1 MASWTT
7 FESRLSDGLP
17 IRVLLAEHAG
27 SLLGTSLHD
36 DVHRKSEDEFLW
48 QIDRSLPWHK
58 AGQRSD
64 LLQLAVHQLTSYFA
78 GTRCDFSLSVQMR
91 GTPFQIRV
99 WQQVM
104 QIPFGRSVSYG
115 EVAEL
120 IGHPAAVRAVGNA
133 NGRCNFE
140 LVVPCHRVLAA
151 GGKLGGYG
159 SNLGIKR
166 RLLAHEAA
174 ILGKPGTV

>member
-7 FESRLSDGLP
+7 FEGRLSDGLP

-27 SLLGTSLHD
+27 NLLGTSLYD
-36 DVHRKSEDEFLW
+36 DVHPKSEDEFLW
-48 QIDRSLPWHK
+48 QTDRSLPWHK
-58 AGQRSD
+58 AR
-64 LLQLAVHQLTSYFA
+64 QLADSLHLAVGQLTSYFA
-78 GTRCDFSLSVQMR
+78 GTRRDFNLPMR
-91 GTPFQIRV
+91 GTPFQVRV

-104 QIPFGRSVSYG
+104 QIPFGQTLSYG
-115 EVAEL
+115 EVAEV
-120 IGHPAAVRAVGNA
+120 IGHPAAVRAVGSA

-159 SNLGIKR
+159 NNLGMKR

-174 ILGKPGTV
+174 VIGNSKTGS